1 MTNRNVVIVMARCCQ
16 SKQSFGIR
24 LEEKIPSQWVADWAF
39 RIKESTAK
47 KEGYDKSEIAGS
59 FSVDE
64 AYLGC
69 PYCKR
74 TSFCLCGGKLFSQ
87 CNKVSCADGEGENHI
102 CPWCGSNGKIGGHIE
117 RLNAGNDR

>member
-1 MTNRNVVIVMARCCQ
+1 MTNRNVVIVMARCTQ

-24 LEEKIPSQWVADWAF
+24 LEEKISSQWVADWAF
-39 RIKESTAK
+39 PIKESTAT

-59 FSVDE
+59 FLLDE
-64 AYLGC
+64 TYPGC

-74 TSFCLCGGKLFSQ
+74 SNFCLCGGGLFSQ
-87 CNKVSCADGEGENHI
+87 CGKVGCSDGEDTIYI
-102 CPWCGSNGKIGGHIE
+102 CPWCSNKGKISGHIE